1 MEQKGQSSSDPVTA
15 LIVRYVRMERIKDFE
30 EWALEMNQVV
40 KGFKGYL
47 GTDIIRP
54 RDHSHPEYVIVVR
67 FDKYENLKSFMESTQ
82 REEWLKKS
90 EEMTVGKMYVQE
102 AQGFTPWFVLP
113 DFSLPL
119 VTPQKYKM
127 ALLTIL
133 ALYPSL
139 LILSTLLSYLF
150 HGWPRPLLM
159 LLTVL
164 ILVPIMTY
172 YIMPLITRLFRF
184 WLYPKDTAS

>member
-1 MEQKGQSSSDPVTA
+1 MEPEGQSSSEPVTA
-15 LIVRYVRMERIKDFE
+15 LIVRNVKPELIEEFE
-30 EWALEMNQVV
+30 KWALGMHQVV
-40 KGFKGYL
+40 RSFEGYL

-54 RDHSHPEYVIVVR
+54 RDHSQPEFVIVVR
-67 FDKYENLKSFMESTQ
+67 FDRYEHLRAFMQSTE

-90 EEMTVGKMYVQE
+90 EEMTVGKIHVQE

-113 DFSLPL
+113 DAALPL
-119 VTPQKYKM
+119 VAPPKYKM

-139 LILSTLLSYLF
+139 LVLSTILAYLLQ
-150 HGWPRPLLM
+150 GWSRPLLIFIN
-159 LLTVL
+159 VL
-164 ILVPIMTY
+164 ILVPMMTY
-172 YIMPLITRLFRF
+172 YIMPLMTRVFQS

>member
-1 MEQKGQSSSDPVTA
+1 MKKEGQSSSDPVTA
-15 LIVRYVRMERIKDFE
+15 LIVRNVKMERIKEFE

-40 KGFKGYL
+40 KGFEGYL

-67 FDKYENLKSFMESTQ
+67 FDKYEHLKAFMESTQ

-113 DFSLPL
+113 DSSLPL
-119 VTPQKYKM
+119 VTPPKYKM

-150 HGWPRPLLM
+150 HAWPRPLLM

-172 YIMPLITRLFRF
+172 YIMPLMTRLFRF

>member
-1 MEQKGQSSSDPVTA
+1 MEKEGHSSSEPVTA
-15 LIVRYVRMERIKDFE
+15 LIVRNVKPERIEEFE
-30 EWALEMNQVV
+30 KWALGMHHVV
-40 KGFKGYL
+40 RGFEGYL

-54 RDHSHPEYVIVVR
+54 HDHAQPEFVIVVR
-67 FDKYENLKSFMESTQ
+67 FDRYEHLRAFMESTE

-90 EEMTVGKMYVQE
+90 EEMTVGKMHVQE

-113 DFSLPL
+113 DAALPL
-119 VTPQKYKM
+119 VTPPKYKM

-139 LILSTLLSYLF
+139 LVLGTLLSYLF
-150 HGWPRPLLM
+150 QSWPRPLLIFIN
-159 LLTVL
+159 VL
-164 ILVPIMTY
+164 ILVPMMTY
-172 YIMPLITRLFRF
+172 YIMPWVTRVFQS

>member
-1 MEQKGQSSSDPVTA
+1 MEQEGQSSSDPVTA
-15 LIVRYVRMERIKDFE
+15 LIVRNVKMERIKEFE

-40 KGFKGYL
+40 KGFEGYL

-54 RDHSHPEYVIVVR
+54 RDHSHTEYVIVVR
-67 FDKYENLKSFMESTQ
+67 FDKYEHLKAFMESTQ
-82 REEWLKKS
+82 RAEWLKKS
-90 EEMTVGKMYVQE
+90 EELTVGKMYVQE

-113 DFSLPL
+113 DSSLSL
-119 VTPQKYKM
+119 VAPPKYKM

-139 LILSTLLSYLF
+139 LILSTLLSYIF
-150 HGWPRPLLM
+150 HAWPRPLLM

-164 ILVPIMTY
+164 ILVPTMTY
-172 YIMPLITRLFRF
+172 YIMPLMTQLFQF
-184 WLYPKDTAS
+184 WLYPKHTAI

>member
-1 MEQKGQSSSDPVTA
+1 MDQKDQSSSDPVTA
-15 LIVRYVRMERIKDFE
+15 LIVRNVKPERITEFE
-30 EWALEMNQVV
+30 EWALSMNQVV
-40 KGFKGYL
+40 RGFEGYL

-54 RDHSHPEYVIVVR
+54 RDHSQPEYVIVVR
-67 FDKYENLKSFMESTQ
+67 FDKYEHLKAFMESTQ

-90 EEMTVGKMYVQE
+90 EELTVGKMHVQE

-113 DFSLPL
+113 DSSLRF
-119 VTPQKYKM
+119 VTPPKYKM

-139 LILSTLLSYLF
+139 LLLSTLLSYPF
-150 HGWPRPLLM
+150 HVWPRPLLM

-172 YIMPLITRLFRF
+172 YIMPWMTRLFQF